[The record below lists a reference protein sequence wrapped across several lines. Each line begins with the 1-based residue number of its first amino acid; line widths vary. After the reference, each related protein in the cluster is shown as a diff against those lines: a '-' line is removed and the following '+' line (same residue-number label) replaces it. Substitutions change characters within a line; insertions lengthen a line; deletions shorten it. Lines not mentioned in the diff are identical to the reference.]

1 MGKVCLITF
10 HSTHHALKAEKVLKS
25 SGIGVDVIPIP
36 REFSSNCGIAMSVAW
51 EEKEEAIAVLNKNNV
66 QVEAIHGW
74 ERG

>member
-10 HSTHHALKAEKVLKS
+10 HSTHHALKAEKVLKD
-25 SGIGVDVIPIP
+25 SGIGMEVVPVP

-51 EEKEEAIAVLNKNNV
+51 EKQEEVIAILNDNNV
-66 QVEAIHGW
+66 PIEAMHSW